1 MARKF
6 LSALDLNKNELQN
19 VALQN
24 LSSAPSTPATGQIYF
39 NTTDKT
45 HYVYSGTAWLK
56 FTPSGLISNADIASD
71 AAIALSKLAT
81 DPLARANHTGTQ
93 ASSTISDLA
102 STVKAYKLNEFAAPT
117 ADVSLNSQKLTNVAT
132 PTSDNDAAN
141 KKYVDDA
148 VAGLTWKESVHL
160 LADVNVALTGSSG
173 TLAIDGHGALD
184 ADNSG
189 YRILLTN
196 QSTASQD
203 GVYDYTDSGSG
214 YTLTRSTDADTVA
227 ELIGATIF
235 VMEGTGYGKTSW
247 TQSNHYLDNFANQTW
262 VQFSGASDTSA
273 GAGLVANG
281 NAFDVVGTSDRI
293 TVNADSIDIAS
304 TYVGQTSITTLGTV
318 SSGTWNGTTVDV
330 AHGGTGATT
339 LTGYVKGS
347 GTTGLTASST
357 IPGSDISG
365 DITGNAANVNGT
377 VTVGHG
383 GTGATTLASGGYLK
397 GNGTSAIT
405 SQSGVPAADITGA
418 LAVAHGGTG
427 ATDASTALTNL
438 GASPVAG
445 SSSIVTVGTITSGT
459 WNGTDIAVA
468 DGGTGSSTAAGART
482 NLSSTSFALPQ
493 KYSATNGSLTQSS
506 GIITWT
512 IGAGTHGLGAVGSI
526 IVQMKEVST
535 GAVVEA
541 DIIVS
546 ESTGDI
552 TISWNSASNVTSGTY
567 RVTAIG

>member
-24 LSSAPSTPATGQIYF
+24 LSSAPSTPAAGQIYF

-56 FTPSGLISNADIASD
+56 FTPSGAISNADIASD

-102 STVKAYKLNEFAAPT
+102 STVKGYKLNEFAAPT
-117 ADVSLNSQKLTNVAT
+117 ADVSFNSQKITNVAT
-132 PTSDNDAAN
+132 PLSDNDAAN

-148 VAGLTWKESVHL
+148 VAGLTWKESVNL
-160 LADVNVALTGSSG
+160 LATANVPLTGNTG
-173 TLAIDGHGALD
+173 TVTIDGHSALTSS
-184 ADNSG
+184 NSG
-189 YRILLTN
+189 YRILLTA
-196 QSTASQD
+196 QTTAAD
-203 GVYDYTDSGSG
+203 KGIYDYTDNGTS
-214 YTLTRSTDADTVA
+214 YTLTRSADATPYQ
-227 ELIGATIF
+227 ELIGATVF
-235 VMEGTGYGKTSW
+235 VMEGTTYGKTSW
-247 TQSNHYLDNFANQTW
+247 VQANHYITSFSGQNW
-262 VQFSGASDTSA
+262 VQFNGGEVVTA
-273 GAGLVANG
+273 GAGLTKTG
-281 NAFDVVGTSDRI
+281 TTIDVIGTSNRI

-304 TYVGQTSITTLGTV
+304 TYVGQNTITTLGTV
-318 SSGTWNGTTVDV
+318 STGTWNGSTVGV
-330 AHGGTGATT
+330 AYGGTGATT
-339 LTGYVKGS
+339 LTGYVKGN
-347 GTTGLTASST
+347 GTSAFTASST

-365 DITGNAANVNGT
+365 NISGNAGNVTGT
-377 VTVGHG
+377 VAVGNG
-383 GTGATTLASGGYLK
+383 GTGATTLAAGGYLK

-405 SQSGVPAADITGA
+405 SQTGVPFSDVTGT
-418 LAVAHGGTG
+418 VPVNQGGTG
-427 ATDASTALTNL
+427 ATS
-438 GASPVAG
+438 
-445 SSSIVTVGTITSGT
+445 
-459 WNGTDIAVA
+459 
-468 DGGTGSSTAAGART
+468 AANART

-493 KYSATNGSLTQSS
+493 KYSATNSALTQSG

-512 IGAGTHGLGAVGSI
+512 ISAGTHGLGAVGSI

-535 GAVVEA
+535 GAVVDA
-541 DIIVS
+541 DIVVS

-567 RVTAIG
+567 RITAIG

>member
-24 LSSAPSTPATGQIYF
+24 LSSAPSSPAAGQIYF
-39 NTTDKT
+39 NTVDKT

-56 FTPSGLISNADIASD
+56 FTPSGAISNADIASD

-93 ASSTISDLA
+93 TSSTISDLA
-102 STVKAYKLNEFAAPT
+102 TTVKGYKLNEFAAPT
-117 ADVSLNSQKLTNVAT
+117 SDVSLNSQKLTNVAT

-160 LADVNVALTGSSG
+160 LATANVPLTGN
-173 TLAIDGHGALD
+173 TNTVTIDGHATLTS
-184 ADNSG
+184 ANSG
-189 YRILLTN
+189 YRLLLTG
-196 QSTASQD
+196 QSTAAD
-203 GVYDYTDSGSG
+203 NGIYDYTDNGTT
-214 YTLTRSTDADTVA
+214 YTLTRSTDSDTVA
-227 ELIGATIF
+227 ELVGATVF

-247 TQSNHYLDNFANQTW
+247 TQSNTYLATFAGQTW
-262 VQFSGASDTSA
+262 VQFSGASAASA
-273 GAGLVANG
+273 GAGMVANG
-281 NAFDVVGTSDRI
+281 NAFDVVGTTNRI
-293 TVNADSIDIAS
+293 TVNADSVDISAS
-304 TYVGQTSITTLGTV
+304 YVGQTSITTLGTIAT
-318 SSGTWNGTTVDV
+318 GTWSASTVDV

-365 DITGNAANVNGT
+365 NILGNAANVTG
-377 VTVGHG
+377 VVAVGNG

-397 GNGTSAIT
+397 GAGTSAIT
-405 SQSGVPAADITGA
+405 SQAGVPFADVTGT
-418 LAVAHGGTG
+418 VPVNQGGTG
-427 ATDASTALTNL
+427 ATSAAS
-438 GASPVAG
+438 
-445 SSSIVTVGTITSGT
+445 
-459 WNGTDIAVA
+459 
-468 DGGTGSSTAAGART
+468 ART

-493 KYSATNGSLTQSS
+493 KYSATNGALTQSS

-512 IGAGTHGLGAVGSI
+512 IAAGTHGLGAVGSI

-567 RVTAIG
+567 RITAIG

>member
-24 LSSAPSTPATGQIYF
+24 LSSAPSAPAAGQIYF

-56 FTPSGLISNADIASD
+56 FVPSGSISNADIASD

-93 ASSTISDLA
+93 AASTISDLA
-102 STVKAYKLNEFAAPT
+102 TTVKGYKLSEFAAPT
-117 ADVSLNSQKLTNVAT
+117 ADVSVNSQKITNVAT
-132 PTSDNDAAN
+132 PVSDNDAAN

-148 VAGLTWKESVHL
+148 VAGLTWKESVNL
-160 LADVNVALTGSSG
+160 LATSNIPLTGN
-173 TLAIDGHGALD
+173 TNTVTIDGHATLTS
-184 ADNSG
+184 ASSG
-189 YRILLTN
+189 YRLLLTG
-196 QSTASQD
+196 QSTAAD
-203 GVYDYTDSGSG
+203 KGIYDYTDNGTT
-214 YTLTRSTDADTVA
+214 YTLTRSADSDTVA
-227 ELIGATIF
+227 ELAGATVF
-235 VMEGTGYGKTSW
+235 VMEGTAYGKTSW
-247 TQSNHYLDNFANQTW
+247 TQSNTYISTFAQQSW
-262 VQFSGASDTSA
+262 VQFSGASSTSA

-281 NAFDVVGTSDRI
+281 NAFDVVGTTNRI
-293 TVNADSIDIAS
+293 TVNADSIDIS
-304 TYVGQTSITTLGTV
+304 SSYVGQTSITTLGTV
-318 SSGTWNGTTVDV
+318 ATGTWNGSTVDV

-339 LTGYVKGS
+339 LTGYVKGN
-347 GTTGLTASST
+347 GTGAFTASST

-383 GTGATTLASGGYLK
+383 GTGATTLSAGGYLK

-405 SQSGVPAADITGA
+405 SQTGVPFSDVTGT
-418 LAVAHGGTG
+418 VPVNQGGTG
-427 ATDASTALTNL
+427 AT
-438 GASPVAG
+438 
-445 SSSIVTVGTITSGT
+445 
-459 WNGTDIAVA
+459 
-468 DGGTGSSTAAGART
+468 TAASART

-493 KYSATNGSLTQSS
+493 KYSATNGALTQSS

-512 IGAGTHGLGAVGSI
+512 IAAGTHGLGAVGSI
-526 IVQMKEVST
+526 IVQMKEVAT
-535 GAVVEA
+535 GAVVDA

-567 RVTAIG
+567 RITAIG

>member
-6 LSALDLNKNELQN
+6 LSALDLSKNELQN

-24 LSSAPSTPATGQIYF
+24 LSSAPSSPVAGQIYF
-39 NTTDKT
+39 NTVDKT

-56 FTPSGLISNADIASD
+56 FVASGAISNADIASD

-102 STVKAYKLNEFAAPT
+102 TTVKGYKLNEFAAPT
-117 ADVSLNSQKLTNVAT
+117 SDVSLNSQKLTNVAT

-160 LADVNVALTGSSG
+160 LADANVALTGSSG
-173 TLAIDGHGALD
+173 TLVIDGHGALD
-184 ADNSG
+184 ADNNG

-196 QSTASQD
+196 QTTASQD
-203 GVYDYTDSGSG
+203 GVYDYTDAGSG

-227 ELIGATIF
+227 ELVGATIF

-281 NAFDVVGTSDRI
+281 NAFDVVGTTNRI
-293 TVNADSIDIAS
+293 TVNADSIDISAS
-304 TYVGQTSITTLGTV
+304 YVGQTSITTLGTV
-318 SSGTWNGTTVDV
+318 STGTWNGTTVDV

-383 GTGATTLASGGYLK
+383 GTGATTLSSGGYLK

-405 SQSGVPAADITGA
+405 SQTGVPFSDVTGT
-418 LAVAHGGTG
+418 VPVNQGGTG
-427 ATDASTALTNL
+427 AT
-438 GASPVAG
+438 
-445 SSSIVTVGTITSGT
+445 
-459 WNGTDIAVA
+459 
-468 DGGTGSSTAAGART
+468 TAASART

-506 GIITWT
+506 GVITWT
-512 IGAGTHGLGAVGSI
+512 IDAGTHGLGAVGSI

-567 RVTAIG
+567 RITAIG